1 MCQLNYLSDTYY
13 SQEDQK
19 EVNCSW
25 PFINFLF
32 EDGKIMGDFKVHV
45 KNLKYYANSSNHE
58 MKTLNEFPGDMK
70 SMFLNVEE
78 LEILHVDHIQTTS
91 EQIWPESLS
100 KLEIVN
106 FMSPS
111 LPRFENSNIKE
122 LHLNKFELL
131 HDLSNVKSMTN
142 LTEFTIYCKEHDN
155 VSLTRDIFQDNPKLE
170 TFSITDCPGV
180 NVIDPRAFYN
190 VKGLTKVKIEETNL
204 DLIHPNIFEHNK
216 NLKEISWIKTLCNLP
231 NATFA
236 NEKLESFTFQ
246 GKHNCPNFNIDANI
260 FSSANYKSLLNLKI
274 NSVGLTSEQLTRD
287 LKVEKFVNL
296 KLLDLSDNQII
307 KIDGIKELSQRL
319 PNLVV
324 NLNSNPLECSCDIIG
339 KILTTLISNLTVCK
353 FDNFFI
359 LFQNSTKLITTKTSC
374 SQILS
379 SALPNS
385 SLIVIKST
393 LFNPSS

>member
-1 MCQLNYLSDTYY
+1 MD
-13 SQEDQK
+13 
-19 EVNCSW
+19 
-25 PFINFLF
+25 
-32 EDGKIMGDFKVHV
+32 DFKVQV
-45 KNLKYYANSSNHE
+45 KNIHYVANSANDE
-58 MKTLNEFPGDMK
+58 LKTLKHFPGDLK
-70 SMFLNVEE
+70 SMFPNVEE
-78 LEILHVDHIQTTS
+78 LEIRHVDHIQTTS
-91 EQIWPESLS
+91 EQNWPKSLA

-106 FMSPS
+106 FMSSS

-122 LHLNKFELL
+122 LDLNKFEIL
-131 HDLSNVKSMTN
+131 HDVSNVKYVTN

-155 VSLTRDIFQDNPKLE
+155 VSLARDTFQDNAKLE
-170 TFSITDCPGV
+170 TFIISDCPGV
-180 NVIDPRAFYN
+180 NVIDPLAFHN
-190 VKGLTKVKIEETNL
+190 VKSLTKVKIEETNL

-260 FSSANYKSLLNLKI
+260 FSSANYQSLLKLKI

-319 PNLVV
+319 PNLIV

-339 KILTTLISNLTVCK
+339 KILKLSYNNLTVWK

-359 LFQNSTKLITTKTSC
+359 LFQNSTKLITMKTSY
-374 SQILS
+374 SQILF

-393 LFNPSS
+393 LFNPSL